1 MKADPL
7 AKLVEIVLASPKYK
21 TITPDLIQSIGA
33 QELAKRRNLKEAVK
47 ATKNK
52 LHQVG
57 GAYLK
62 QSMNYET
69 WLAQLRAAQAGDRA
83 DFLRASTNILSYH
96 ASTAERLPI
105 LDQFYA
111 TSLAGLPP
119 LQTVIDVACGLNP
132 LTIPWMALP
141 ENAVYYAYDI
151 FQDQIDFLNAFMA
164 LAGINGRAEA
174 RDVIQDCPGQPAD
187 LALALKA
194 IPCLEQID
202 KSAGARLLDSLNAKY
217 LLVSF
222 PVQSLGGRSKGMAVN
237 YEARFQ
243 ELVAGR
249 GWSIRRFAFAT
260 ELAFLVVK

>member
-1 MKADPL
+1 
-7 AKLVEIVLASPKYK
+7 
-21 TITPDLIQSIGA
+21 
-33 QELAKRRNLKEAVK
+33 
-47 ATKNK
+47 
-52 LHQVG
+52 
-57 GAYLK
+57 
-62 QSMNYET
+62 
-69 WLAQLRAAQAGDRA
+69 
-83 DFLRASTNILSYH
+83 
-96 ASTAERLPI
+96 
-105 LDQFYA
+105 
-111 TSLAGLPP
+111 
-119 LQTVIDVACGLNP
+119 
-132 LTIPWMALP
+132 
-141 ENAVYYAYDI
+141 
-151 FQDQIDFLNAFMA
+151 MA